1 MDEPNKPQL
10 VKKAVFAGGCF
21 WCVEAAFEKL
31 SGVVEVLSGY
41 TGGKTANPTY
51 EQVATGTTSHYEAIQ
66 ISYDPQQVT
75 YQQLLERFWKNID
88 PFDNYGQF
96 VDKGSQYE
104 TAIFYGD
111 EHERQLAEQSK
122 QQLQKKFS
130 KTIATKIL
138 PLKSFYPAEEY
149 HQDFYKNRP
158 AQYQGYEQGS
168 GRRQRLK
175 QIWG

>member
-1 MDEPNKPQL
+1 MNKLNRPQL

-51 EQVATGTTSHYEAIQ
+51 EQVSTGTTGHYEAIQ
-66 ISYDPQQVT
+66 VSYVPQQVT
-75 YQQLLERFWKNID
+75 YQQLLDRFWKNVD

-111 EHERQLAEQSK
+111 EPERQLAEQSK
-122 QQLQKKFS
+122 QQLQKKFP
-130 KTIATKIL
+130 KAIATKIL
-138 PLKSFYPAEEY
+138 PLKAFYPAEEH
-149 HQDFYKNRP
+149 HQDYYKNRP
-158 AQYQGYEQGS
+158 AQYRAYEQGS
-168 GRRQRLK
+168 GRKQKLK
-175 QIWG
+175 QILG